1 MSKIISYAKLLIER
15 NTLENKVDTLETE
28 NAHLRANLNQAN
40 HENKE
45 LKKQNKEI
53 MEKRREKARELRTAN
68 RVIKEL
74 RNEKEQAK

>member
-1 MSKIISYAKLLIER
+1 MLKIISYAKLLIER

-28 NAHLRANLNQAN
+28 NAHLRASLNQAN

-45 LKKQNKEI
+45 LKKELKECA
-53 MEKRREKARELRTAN
+53 EKRREKARDLRIAN

-74 RNEKEQAK
+74 RNEKEQTK

>member
-1 MSKIISYAKLLIER
+1 MKIFNYAKLLMER

-28 NAHLRANLNQAN
+28 NAHLRASLNQAN

-45 LKKQNKEI
+45 LKKELKECA
-53 MEKRREKARELRTAN
+53 EKRREKARELRIAN

-74 RNEKEQAK
+74 RNEKEKQA

>member
-1 MSKIISYAKLLIER
+1 MKIFNYAKLLIER

-28 NAHLRANLNQAN
+28 NAHLRASLNQAN

-45 LKKQNKEI
+45 LKKELKECA
-53 MEKRREKARELRTAN
+53 EKRREKARDLRIAN

-74 RNEKEQAK
+74 QNEKEKQA

>member
-1 MSKIISYAKLLIER
+1 MKIFNYAKLLMER

-28 NAHLRANLNQAN
+28 NAHLRASLNQAN

-45 LKKQNKEI
+45 LKKELKECA
-53 MEKRREKARELRTAN
+53 EKRREKARDLRIAN

-74 RNEKEQAK
+74 RNEKEKQA

>member
-1 MSKIISYAKLLIER
+1 MKIFNYAKLLIER

-74 RNEKEQAK
+74 RNGKEQTK

>member
-1 MSKIISYAKLLIER
+1 MKIFNYAKLLIEH

-28 NAHLRANLNQAN
+28 NAHLRASLNQAN

-45 LKKQNKEI
+45 LKKELKECA
-53 MEKRREKARELRTAN
+53 EKRREKARDLRIAN

-74 RNEKEQAK
+74 RNEKEKQA